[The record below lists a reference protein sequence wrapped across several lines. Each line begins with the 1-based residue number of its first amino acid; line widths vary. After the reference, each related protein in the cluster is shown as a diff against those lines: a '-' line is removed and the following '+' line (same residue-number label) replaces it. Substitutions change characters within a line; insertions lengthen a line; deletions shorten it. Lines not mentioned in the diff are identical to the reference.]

1 MSMAISRRLRPSAS
15 CSPSQGPCCKS
26 TCLFVPESERLECKA
41 GQECTYGSLCNGI
54 EATCPDPS
62 LENSLWKTGKEP
74 CNNKTQVCQEGE
86 CKGSICLKYG
96 LRPCSVTSNVTRDMR
111 TLCELTCE
119 SDSATCRN
127 IAQFNIRDDVPNE
140 GYLMPGSPCDNY
152 RVS

>member
-1 MSMAISRRLRPSAS
+1 MDNYCNLHKLK
-15 CSPSQGPCCKS
+15 G
-26 TCLFVPESERLECKA
+26 LELN
-41 GQECTYGSLCNGI
+41 Q
-54 EATCPDPS
+54 ATCPDPS
-62 LENSLWKTGKEP
+62 LEHILWKPDKEP

-86 CKGSICLKYG
+86 CKGSICLKYN
-96 LRPCSVTSNVTRDMR
+96 LRPCSITSNVTRDMR
-111 TLCELTCE
+111 ALCELTCE